1 MIACAR
7 RAFPRMVFSL
17 MLAAPGLAMAAD
29 GPTGGTTARIAPA
42 GVRKPA
48 PAARKQVA
56 RVVPRGPVV
65 VAGPAEEALVGT
77 AKWEQSGM
85 ASWYGGERWQGKL
98 TSGGTL
104 YDQNALTAA
113 HATLPI
119 GARVK
124 VTVIGTDHAVIVTI
138 NDRPGTKARIIDLSR
153 AAAKELGILT
163 RGIARVTL
171 VRVDA

>member
-7 RAFPRMVFSL
+7 RVFPRMVFSL
-17 MLAAPGLAMAAD
+17 MLAAPGMALAAD
-29 GPTGGTTARIAPA
+29 GTVTGVTTPIEPT
-42 GVRKPA
+42 GVRKPI
-48 PAARKQVA
+48 PAARNSA
-56 RVVPRGPVV
+56 TRTAPRGPVV
-65 VAGPAEEALVGT
+65 VAGPSAGAPGRTTE
-77 AKWEQSGM
+77 WEQSGV
-85 ASWYGGERWQGKL
+85 ASWYGGERWQGKR
-98 TSGGTL
+98 TSSGTL
-104 YDQNALTAA
+104 YDQDALTAA

-124 VTVIGTDHAVIVTI
+124 VTVIGTDHAVVVTI

-153 AAAKELGILT
+153 AAAKALGILT

>member
-1 MIACAR
+1 MIVRAR
-7 RAFPRMVFSL
+7 RALPRMMFSL

-29 GPTGGTTARIAPA
+29 GPLLGTSTRVSPA

-48 PAARKQVA
+48 LAARKQFS
-56 RVVPRGPVV
+56 RGPIL
-65 VAGPAEEALVGT
+65 VAVPPAGT
-77 AKWEQSGM
+77 SASAIKWEQRGV
-85 ASWYGGERWQGKL
+85 ASWYGGERWQGKR
-98 TSGGTL
+98 TSSGSL

-119 GARVK
+119 GSRVK
-124 VTVIGTDHAVIVTI
+124 VTVIGTDHAVVVTI

-153 AAAKELGILT
+153 AAAKELGILS

>member
-7 RAFPRMVFSL
+7 RAFPRMMFSL

-29 GPTGGTTARIAPA
+29 GPQIGGSARSTPA
-42 GVRKPA
+42 GTRKPT
-48 PAARKQVA
+48 PAARKQIVKA
-56 RVVPRGPVV
+56 IPRGPIVLESPS
-65 VAGPAEEALVGT
+65 VAPAASTTRG
-77 AKWEQSGM
+77 EQSGM
-85 ASWYGGERWQGKL
+85 ASWYGGDRWQGKR
-98 TSGGTL
+98 TSSGTL

-119 GARVK
+119 GSQVR
-124 VTVIGTDHAVIVTI
+124 VTVIGTDRAVVVTI